1 MATKSPEYF
10 GVINNKSKKEDI
22 IQWCKDNNKVEWLKA
37 VRAEKK
43 QVKVYPKIP
52 NAQGKLVEDRSAE
65 PRLVSKPMDFLTIK
79 RRLMAEF
86 FASEKKS
93 KKSTFLD
100 EIDAL

>member
-1 MATKSPEYF
+1 MAKVEYV
-10 GVINNKSKKEDI
+10 GTITNKSKKDEI

-43 QVKVYPKIP
+43 IVKVYPKVP
-52 NAQGKLVEDRSAE
+52 NAQGKLVEDKSAE
-65 PRLVSKPMDFLTIK
+65 PRTVEKEMDFLTIK

-86 FASEKKS
+86 FQVGGKK
-93 KKSTFLD
+93 KKAPTFLD